1 MLPAPSHG
9 MLRSARAFQGWEGKV
24 FWYFGY
30 GSNMDLRSLRA
41 KGVAPQASERAVLP
55 GWRLRF
61 NVQHF
66 FRHEGGVGNIE
77 PSLDPRDAVR
87 GVLHL
92 CPDEHLA
99 PLDAAEACGHGY
111 ERVEVAVQCG
121 RGEQRAITYVGLPG
135 FINDACLPT
144 RRYLNILLQGARA
157 ADLDAA
163 YIGAL
168 ARQPLHLPPPAPPFA
183 PPAGRYPT
191 FTAGTLA
198 GQPMFTALDGAV
210 FDMSAAREQHRFL
223 QGFFGGRDMTLFH
236 LKRLDHSDGSETLD
250 DLRQGR
256 LTPAQRQYLD
266 AYLNAYAAE
275 YVYAGRYDYE

>member
-1 MLPAPSHG
+1 ML
-9 MLRSARAFQGWEGKV
+9 V

-41 KGVAPQASERAVLP
+41 KGVEPLRSQPAALR

-77 PSLDPRDAVR
+77 PSDDPSSMVR

-92 CPDEHLA
+92 CQDAHLA
-99 PLDAAEACGHGY
+99 PLDAAEAYGHGY
-111 ERVEVAVQCG
+111 DRITVALETDSGPQQAV
-121 RGEQRAITYVGLPG
+121 AYAGLPT

-157 ADLDAA
+157 AGLDPA
-163 YIGAL
+163 YIEAL
-168 ARQPLHLPPPAPPFA
+168 RQQPVLAQGPVSPFVPPP
-183 PPAGRYPT
+183 GDYPI
-191 FTAGTLA
+191 FDAVTLA
-198 GQPMFTALDGAV
+198 GHPSLTALAGAV
-210 FDMSAAREQHRFL
+210 FDMADARPQHQFL
-223 QGFFGGRDMTLFH
+223 RRFFGGKDMTLFH

-250 DLRQGR
+250 DLRHGR

-266 AYLNAYAAE
+266 AYLHAYAEE
-275 YVYAGRYDYE
+275 YLYAGRFLYA